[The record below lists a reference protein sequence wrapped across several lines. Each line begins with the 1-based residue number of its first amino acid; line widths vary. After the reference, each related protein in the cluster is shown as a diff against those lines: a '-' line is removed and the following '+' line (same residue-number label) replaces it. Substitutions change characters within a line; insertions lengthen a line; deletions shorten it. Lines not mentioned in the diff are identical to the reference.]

1 MRQYWINYNGKQDGP
16 MSLEQIAQMG
26 VDETAYVWHS
36 GLPDWVRITEVTELN
51 EMLQQARYASQ
62 QAQEQAPEIPQQAQE
77 LAPEMPQQTQEQ
89 APEMPQQVQEQA
101 PEMPQQ
107 TQEQAPEMPQQTQEL
122 APEMPQQAQE
132 QAPEMPHVVYT
143 AQGPVF
149 PAQHPMP
156 EEAPKCPPTNLVW
169 AIITTLLCCTPA
181 GIVGIVFAFMTKKHY
196 REGNYEKAQKM
207 SDYGAWAII
216 FAITCAFQG
225 IQSMQDLPF

>member
-62 QAQEQAPEIPQQAQE
+62 QAQEQAPEMPQQAQE
-77 LAPEMPQQTQEQ
+77 QAPEMPQQTQEQ

-107 TQEQAPEMPQQTQEL
+107 AQEQ

-132 QAPEMPHVVYT
+132 QAPEMPQVVYT

-216 FAITCAFQG
+216 FAIILGLITMPISCAFQG